1 MTMLYSAYGLTFSS
15 ELALNELLAAP
26 LGRPVDVKIA
36 FGAVPEAGLP
46 GGTQAGPYLWSR
58 DAEFW
63 LEIPRIARFL
73 VRGGTEI
80 VIDPAPGID
89 DDSVRV
95 FLLGSIFGA
104 LLFQRG
110 YLVMHGNAVR
120 FGDQSMICVGPSGV
134 GKSTLAA
141 GFLGRG
147 YQILADDV
155 VPINADCAA
164 LPGIP
169 RIKLWGDSAKQ
180 LQVNTAELRKV
191 RPNMEKFNLPV
202 VDGHF
207 DAPVKV
213 RWIYILSSE
222 NRADFK
228 IEHIRGMNRF
238 EPLRRNTYR
247 LRYLD
252 GMSMRH
258 EHLQL
263 CGTLAGKIRLARVT
277 RPREGFDLDGLMD
290 RLLTDMAENP

>member
-26 LGRPVDVKIA
+26 LGGPADVTIT
-36 FGAVPEAGLP
+36 FGAVPEAGLQ
-46 GGTQAGPYLWSR
+46 GGTQTGPYLWSR

-110 YLVMHGNAVR
+110 YLVLHGNAVR
-120 FGDQSMICVGPSGV
+120 IGDQSMICVGPSGV

-141 GFLGRG
+141 GFLRRG

-155 VPINADCAA
+155 VPINTDCAA

-169 RIKLWGDSAKQ
+169 RIKLWSDSAKQ
-180 LQVNTAELRKV
+180 LQVDTAELRKV

-228 IEHIRGMNRF
+228 IDHIRGMKRF

-252 GMSMRH
+252 GMAMRH

-277 RPREGFDLDGLMD
+277 RPREGFELDALMD
-290 RLLTDMAENP
+290 RLLADMAENP

>member
-1 MTMLYSAYGLTFSS
+1 M
-15 ELALNELLAAP
+15 
-26 LGRPVDVKIA
+26 
-36 FGAVPEAGLP
+36 
-46 GGTQAGPYLWSR
+46 
-58 DAEFW
+58 
-63 LEIPRIARFL
+63 
-73 VRGGTEI
+73 
-80 VIDPAPGID
+80 
-89 DDSVRV
+89 
-95 FLLGSIFGA
+95 GSIFGA

-263 CGTLAGKIRLARVT
+263 CGKLAGKIRLARVT
-277 RPREGFDLDGLMD
+277 RPREGFDLDALMD